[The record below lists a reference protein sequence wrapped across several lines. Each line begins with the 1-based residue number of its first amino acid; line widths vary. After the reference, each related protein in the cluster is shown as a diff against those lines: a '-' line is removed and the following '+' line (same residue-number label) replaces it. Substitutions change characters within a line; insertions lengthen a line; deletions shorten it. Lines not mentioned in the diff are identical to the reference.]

1 MENGGGASGK
11 KEGGMAFV
19 GKNMTVSV
27 AVSYSM
33 AFNWPAYCCQF
44 SFRLSLS
51 LSLFLCH
58 NLSSPST
65 LSPCCAVVVAV
76 KS

>member
-1 MENGGGASGK
+1 MVASGK

-19 GKNMTVSV
+19 GKSMTVSV

-51 LSLFLCH
+51 LSL
-58 NLSSPST
+58 S
-65 LSPCCAVVVAV
+65 
-76 KS
+76 

>member
-1 MENGGGASGK
+1 MVASGK

-19 GKNMTVSV
+19 GKSMTVSV

-51 LSLFLCH
+51 LSLFVII
-58 NLSSPST
+58 SPR
-65 LSPCCAVVVAV
+65 LLPLAHAVQ
-76 KS
+76 

>member
-19 GKNMTVSV
+19 GKSMTVSV

-51 LSLFLCH
+51 LSVFVII
-58 NLSSPST
+58 SPR
-65 LSPCCAVVVAV
+65 LLPLAHAVL
-76 KS
+76 

>member
-1 MENGGGASGK
+1 MVGGGSVNAEKHKWSSGKWWRSIGK

-19 GKNMTVSV
+19 GKSMTVSV

-51 LSLFLCH
+51 LSLS
-58 NLSSPST
+58 LS
-65 LSPCCAVVVAV
+65 
-76 KS
+76 